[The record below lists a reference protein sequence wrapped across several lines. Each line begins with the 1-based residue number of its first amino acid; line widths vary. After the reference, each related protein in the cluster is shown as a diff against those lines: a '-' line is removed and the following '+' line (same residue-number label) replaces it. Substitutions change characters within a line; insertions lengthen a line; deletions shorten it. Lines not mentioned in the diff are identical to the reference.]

1 MRKWKFKVLKII
13 TKGAYSHD
21 ISKIKMFKPSSK
33 ILILNVHPHS
43 LGLLLR
49 SISPILLTSI
59 YLHYQEMV
67 SHRVLVEKM
76 FCFLHFLSREKK
88 SYWIMTIF
96 ITQNRTQVYKLR
108 DRDVTGDTQTTD
120 SPRFR
125 SQIFRKS
132 HIILHIKLL

>member
-1 MRKWKFKVLKII
+1 
-13 TKGAYSHD
+13 
-21 ISKIKMFKPSSK
+21 
-33 ILILNVHPHS
+33 
-43 LGLLLR
+43 
-49 SISPILLTSI
+49 
-59 YLHYQEMV
+59 
-67 SHRVLVEKM
+67 
-76 FCFLHFLSREKK
+76 
-88 SYWIMTIF
+88 MTIF